1 MARGY
6 VLAESMRPG
15 TRLEG
20 LPLTLRAI
28 ERSVATTATADQPS
42 VWTALEFDFPDEEA
56 ARIADA
62 LAAVLD
68 AHGGW
73 YSHFTVGGE
82 TFVIYAD
89 RVFRYASGNE
99 AERADAQA
107 HGRTLGVPEPQL
119 DWDEFE

>member
-6 VLAESMRPG
+6 LFAESMRPG

-20 LPLTLRAI
+20 LPLTLTAI
-28 ERSVATTATADQPS
+28 ERSIATTATPDQPS

-56 ARIADA
+56 ARIAAA

-73 YSHFTVGGE
+73 YSNFTVAGE
-82 TFVIYAD
+82 TFVIYAE
-89 RVFRYASGNE
+89 RVFRYASGDE
-99 AERADAQA
+99 AARADAQA
-107 HGRTLGVPEPQL
+107 HGRSLGVPEPQL
-119 DWDEFE
+119 DWDESE